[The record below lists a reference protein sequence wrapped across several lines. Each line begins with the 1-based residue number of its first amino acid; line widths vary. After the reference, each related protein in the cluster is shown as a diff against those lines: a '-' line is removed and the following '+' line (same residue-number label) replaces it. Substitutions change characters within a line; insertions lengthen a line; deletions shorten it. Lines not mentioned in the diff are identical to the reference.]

1 VAPPAGGSGFALCHR
16 THKIKATAATPFAD
30 GDTELPK
37 YVSPSNSAT
46 PPREPPVT
54 CEGERLSF
62 RNSIERVREDC
73 ICYGPSGIGAALTT
87 KLVDGGAEIWIADRQ
102 IGLAQEL
109 AQRRVTQAGNDR
121 AARVIGYPL
130 ARRTRTIL
138 FIDFVA
144 FFRGCRQ
151 APMSFRRFRQG
162 KSASRSGKAGS
173 RVQSP

>member
-1 VAPPAGGSGFALCHR
+1 MAPPAGGSGFALCHR
-16 THKIKATAATPFAD
+16 THKIKASAATPSAD

-87 KLVDGGAEIWIADRQ
+87 KLVDGVPRSGSPI
-102 IGLAQEL
+102 
-109 AQRRVTQAGNDR
+109 V
-121 AARVIGYPL
+121 
-130 ARRTRTIL
+130 
-138 FIDFVA
+138 
-144 FFRGCRQ
+144 
-151 APMSFRRFRQG
+151 
-162 KSASRSGKAGS
+162 KSAWRRSWRDAASRKQAMIA
-173 RVQSP
+173 RPA

>member
-1 VAPPAGGSGFALCHR
+1 
-16 THKIKATAATPFAD
+16 
-30 GDTELPK
+30 
-37 YVSPSNSAT
+37 
-46 PPREPPVT
+46 VT

-62 RNSIERVREDC
+62 RNGIERVREDC
-73 ICYGPSGIGAALTT
+73 ICCGASGIGAALTT

-138 FIDFVA
+138 HIDFVA
-144 FFRGCRQ
+144 FFRGMSSSANEFQAFSTGGVRQ
-151 APMSFRRFRQG
+151 SIW
-162 KSASRSGKAGS
+162 
-173 RVQSP
+173 